1 MQACF
6 QIIVQ
11 YPGFHKNL
19 EEFCCVLFFFFW
31 DQPQLHLTSFY
42 AVPLRDLLPGQ
53 RAVAMISEM
62 IHTASLV
69 HDDVID
75 GSDQRR
81 GKRTINQ
88 VWGERKVRQAETGP
102 SFSSCVVET
111 DGNCVSSSR
120 PSWLETSSC
129 QRPPWPWPE
138 SETSQW

>member
-11 YPGFHKNL
+11 CPGFYKDL
-19 EEFCCVLFFFFW
+19 EEFSFVLFFGGY
-31 DQPQLHLTSFY
+31 QPQLHLTSFY
-42 AVPLRDLLPGQ
+42 ADPHRDLLPGQ

-81 GKRTINQ
+81 GKRTINK
-88 VWGERKVRQAETGP
+88 VWGERKVREVETRP
-102 SFSSCVVET
+102 PFSSCVVET
-111 DGNCVSSSR
+111 EGNCVSSSR

-138 SETSQW
+138 SETSPW